1 MHQSFEGK
9 VALVTGGSRGIGLV
23 PLGLGCRPHWDHND
37 GKSSFSV
44 GWSKRASP
52 REPQIFCCQ
61 RGLFT
66 FRLVSQYTF
75 WTPLQPHSRDIS
87 DETGSEKPA
96 ELSSSAGGLCC

>member
-23 PLGLGCRPHWDHND
+23 PLGLGCRAHWDHND

-52 REPQIFCCQ
+52 KICCHPKNRLDSGTDSGVYAQ
-61 RGLFT
+61 R
-66 FRLVSQYTF
+66 R
-75 WTPLQPHSRDIS
+75 R
-87 DETGSEKPA
+87 
-96 ELSSSAGGLCC
+96 